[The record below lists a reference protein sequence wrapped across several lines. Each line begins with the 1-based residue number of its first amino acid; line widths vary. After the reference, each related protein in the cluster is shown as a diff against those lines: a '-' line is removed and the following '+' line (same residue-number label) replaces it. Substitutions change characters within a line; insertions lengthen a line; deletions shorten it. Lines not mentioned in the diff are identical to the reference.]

1 MELVNLYVIR
11 EEVVSVLQY
20 CVMRGFMD
28 VVDFILKI
36 YFKILKFFDV
46 FNECVEFLMC
56 VVKLGLL
63 DVLQRLFGYVD
74 LEFLEMVY
82 FY

>member
-1 MELVNLYVIR
+1 
-11 EEVVSVLQY
+11 
-20 CVMRGFMD
+20 MD
-28 VVDFILKI
+28 VIDFILKI

-63 DVLQRLFGYVD
+63 DVL
-74 LEFLEMVY
+74 
-82 FY
+82 

>member
-1 MELVNLYVIR
+1 MELVNLYVIK

-20 CVMRGFMD
+20 CVMRGFLD
-28 VVDFILKI
+28 VIDFILKI

-46 FNECVEFLMC
+46 FNECVELLMC
-56 VVKLGLL
+56 VVKLGLF

>member
-28 VVDFILKI
+28 VIDFILKI

-82 FY
+82 LY

>member
-1 MELVNLYVIR
+1 MELVNLYVIK

-28 VVDFILKI
+28 VIDFILKI

>member
-28 VVDFILKI
+28 VIDFILKI

-46 FNECVEFLMC
+46 FNQCVEFLMC

>member
-1 MELVNLYVIR
+1 MELVNLYVIK

-28 VVDFILKI
+28 VIDFILKI

-46 FNECVEFLMC
+46 FNDCVEFLMC

-82 FY
+82 LY

>member
-20 CVMRGFMD
+20 CVMRGFLD
-28 VVDFILKI
+28 VIDFILKI

>member
-1 MELVNLYVIR
+1 MELVNLYVIK

-28 VVDFILKI
+28 VIDFILKI

-46 FNECVEFLMC
+46 YNECVEFLMC

>member
-1 MELVNLYVIR
+1 MELVNLYVIK

-20 CVMRGFMD
+20 CVMRGFLD
-28 VVDFILKI
+28 VIDFILKI

-46 FNECVEFLMC
+46 FSECVEFLMC

>member
-1 MELVNLYVIR
+1 MELVNLYVIK

>member
-1 MELVNLYVIR
+1 MELVNLYVIK

-28 VVDFILKI
+28 VIDFILKI

-46 FNECVEFLMC
+46 FSECVEFLMC

-63 DVLQRLFGYVD
+63 DVLQRLLGYVD

>member
-1 MELVNLYVIR
+1 MELVNLYVIK

-28 VVDFILKI
+28 VIDFILKI

-46 FNECVEFLMC
+46 FNQCVEFLMC

>member
-28 VVDFILKI
+28 VIDFILKI

>member
-1 MELVNLYVIR
+1 MELVNLYVIK

-28 VVDFILKI
+28 VIDFILKI

-46 FNECVEFLMC
+46 FNDCVEFLMC

>member
-28 VVDFILKI
+28 VIDFILKI

-74 LEFLEMVY
+74 YEFLEMVY

>member
-1 MELVNLYVIR
+1 MELVNLYVIK

-20 CVMRGFMD
+20 CVMRGFLD
-28 VVDFILKI
+28 VIDFILKI

-46 FNECVEFLMC
+46 FSECVEFLMC

-63 DVLQRLFGYVD
+63 DVLQRLLGYVD

>member
-1 MELVNLYVIR
+1 MELVNLYVIK
-11 EEVVSVLQY
+11 EELVSVLQY

-28 VVDFILKI
+28 VIDFILKI

>member
-28 VVDFILKI
+28 VIDFILKI

-46 FNECVEFLMC
+46 FSECVEFLMC

-63 DVLQRLFGYVD
+63 DVLQRLLGYVD

>member
-1 MELVNLYVIR
+1 MELVNLYVIK

-20 CVMRGFMD
+20 CVMRGFLD
-28 VVDFILKI
+28 VIDFILKI